1 MSAPRAEP
9 RRKPQKLGWLP
20 ARVMIGQRLE
30 DFSYHCLIICLYGLL
45 TFGLSIP
52 LMNVLT
58 LTHGPALLLPYVL
71 ILAVGMLGGNKAVL
85 VSETWLVLPVI
96 PRREI
101 WLSPVNL
108 VLWAL
113 YAFVLPSALAW
124 GFFYFGNVT
133 VEQAIVVFIACA
145 TAVLLG
151 INHQVNPAPWDA
163 PLFGLRAMGHAWLW
177 IVKRSGWLGLFLIG
191 VALVM
196 LFYPSTWLKTFI
208 QSPLGSNPLA
218 EVAYF
223 FISPIG
229 SIWRLQSGGAPA
241 WMPLALQ
248 GVLVAGAVAA
258 AVSVWRTL
266 RTPIRELETAE
277 FDAFQAD
284 RPSSTYLG
292 RIGAVDQA
300 RRDDVEGADDGK
312 ETDEA
317 PTFEQ
322 LKQGDQSYME
332 GATPEVVLETIHPLM
347 PKVWI
352 IATLVVFCGV
362 LIGMYFEGY
371 LNWARFF
378 ILVRS
383 FGLLWIFVPVGLV
396 QAPGFEA
403 HCLPGRWPSLVRQQ
417 LRKAGWRFVGAN
429 MAIAL
434 TVAAVGPGPWWL
446 FFVVLLLYTEGYL
459 IYFGIQWLSLH
470 EKGLYRVASMT
481 ALLTV
486 LVLAVL
492 GGVAALVV
500 VDDPAKFAKQAG
512 YLAAMLAVY
521 MGVVLL
527 PLVMWQAHRTGW
539 QINSPAPPRGA
550 VENLLSV
557 EVDED
562 A

>member
-1 MSAPRAEP
+1 
-9 RRKPQKLGWLP
+9 
-20 ARVMIGQRLE
+20 MILRWVGV
-30 DFSYHCLIICLYGLL
+30 FIIYCLVALLCGLL

-52 LMNVLT
+52 LMKVLT

-71 ILAVGMLGGNKAVL
+71 MVAVGVLGGNNTDL
-85 VSETWLVLPVI
+85 VSQTWLVLPVI
-96 PRREI
+96 PRRQI

-108 VLWAL
+108 ALWAL
-113 YAFVLPSALAW
+113 YALVLPSALAW

-163 PLFGLRAMGHAWLW
+163 PLFALRAMGHAWLW
-177 IVKRSGWLGLFLIG
+177 IVKRTGCLGLFLIG

-196 LFYPSTWLKTFI
+196 LFYPGAWLKTFI
-208 QSPLGSNPLA
+208 ERPLGSNPLA

-229 SIWRLQSGGAPA
+229 SIWRLQLGDAPP

-266 RTPIRELETAE
+266 RAPIRELETAE

-312 ETDEA
+312 ENDEA

-322 LKQGDQSYME
+322 LKQGDESYME
-332 GATPEVVLETIHPLM
+332 GATPEAVLENDSPVVAKHWLTVM
-347 PKVWI
+347 
-352 IATLVVFCGV
+352 LVVFCGV

-371 LNWARFF
+371 LTWDRFL

-383 FGLLWIFVPVGLV
+383 FGLLWIFIPVGLV

-403 HCLPGRWPSLVRQQ
+403 HCLPGRWPVLVRQQ
-417 LRKAGWRFVGAN
+417 FRKSGRQLVGVNVAVALATTAAGA
-429 MAIAL
+429 
-434 TVAAVGPGPWWL
+434 GPWWL
-446 FFVVLLLYTEGYL
+446 FFVMVALYAETYF
-459 IYFGIQWLSLH
+459 IYNGIQWLSLH
-470 EKGLYRVASMT
+470 EKDLRRVAGLT
-481 ALLTV
+481 ALMTV
-486 LVLAVL
+486 LVLAML
-492 GGVAALVV
+492 GGVAVLVA

-527 PLVMWQAHRTGW
+527 PLVMWHAHRTGW